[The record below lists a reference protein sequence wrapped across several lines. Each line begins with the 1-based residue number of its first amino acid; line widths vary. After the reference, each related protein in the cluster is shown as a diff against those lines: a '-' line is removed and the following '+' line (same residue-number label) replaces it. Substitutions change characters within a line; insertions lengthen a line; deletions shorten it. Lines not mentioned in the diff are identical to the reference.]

1 MMLNRLGV
9 KEENFESFMS
19 DVYNVWLPQ
28 HPGIS
33 TRTHC
38 ILHYKPPL
46 VFTECPLFTNIK
58 VYSAKDT
65 GKREI
70 GAGDTK
76 VGR

>member
-19 DVYNVWLPQ
+19 DVYNRCL
-28 HPGIS
+28 HHSGI
-33 TRTHC
+33 TARTHC

-46 VFTECPLFTNIK
+46 VFTECPVFTNIK